1 MAALGSWTQRL
12 PIEMSQM
19 DEGKPP
25 LFAWG
30 ILFVALIAVSSAGIV
45 LQSMSEVP
53 PLLRASWR
61 MQGTALVLL
70 PGFIYQY
77 SRMTAGSVTSKDW
90 SIMLLSSI
98 FLGAHFGSW
107 VWSLDHTSLVH
118 SLLFVSIHPIVLVL
132 LMPLMGISV
141 RRGHILGV
149 SIGLAGALLSLGDID
164 SGGEVTMAGDAAAF
178 LGAATVV
185 GYLLAGRHLRSERQI
200 PIFVYAFPVTLGA
213 GIWLAM
219 AAISQEGASISD
231 TIPEHSLFGWSDAV
245 WLSWI
250 AYLSIGPGLMGHTG
264 INTVLRWIAPITV
277 SIVLLFEP
285 VVGGIIGWLW
295 EGEITLGMWTLLG
308 GPLMLAG
315 AIIVTMEEYSSGV
328 VTDTE

>member
-1 MAALGSWTQRL
+1 
-12 PIEMSQM
+12 M

-30 ILFVALIAVSSAGIV
+30 ILFVALIAVSSAGVV
-45 LQSMSEVP
+45 LQSMSDVP

-61 MQGTALVLL
+61 MQGTALILL

-77 SRMTAGSVTSKDW
+77 IRLENHSVTSRDW
-90 SIMLLSSI
+90 GIMFASSI
-98 FLGAHFGSW
+98 FLGVHFGSW

-132 LMPLMGISV
+132 LMPLIGTAV

-149 SIGLAGALLSLGDID
+149 VIGVTGALLSLGDIE
-164 SGGEVTMAGDAAAF
+164 SGGEVTIAGDAAAF

-185 GYLLAGRHLRSERQI
+185 GYLLAGRHLRSQRQI

-219 AAISQEGASISD
+219 AAITQEGASLTD
-231 TIPEHSLFGWSDAV
+231 TVPELSLFGWSDAV

-277 SIVLLFEP
+277 SITLLFEP

-295 EGEITLGMWTLLG
+295 KGEITLGMWTLLG
-308 GPLMLAG
+308 GPMMVAG
-315 AIIVTMEEYSSGV
+315 AIMVTLEEYSSRFGID
-328 VTDTE
+328 TD

>member
-1 MAALGSWTQRL
+1 MQRS
-12 PIEMSQM
+12 PVEMQM

-30 ILFVALIAVSSAGIV
+30 ILFVALIAVSSAGVV
-45 LQSMSEVP
+45 LQSMSDVP

-61 MQGTALVLL
+61 MQGTALILL

-77 SRMTAGSVTSKDW
+77 IRLEKHSVTSRDW
-90 SIMLLSSI
+90 GIMFASSI
-98 FLGAHFGSW
+98 FLGVHFGSW

-132 LMPLMGISV
+132 LMPLIGTAV

-149 SIGLAGALLSLGDID
+149 VIGVTGALLSLGDIE
-164 SGGEVTMAGDAAAF
+164 SGGEVTIAGDAAAF

-185 GYLLAGRHLRSERQI
+185 GYLLAGRHLRSQRQI

-219 AAISQEGASISD
+219 AAITQEGASLTD
-231 TIPEHSLFGWSDAV
+231 TVPELSLFGWSDAV

-277 SIVLLFEP
+277 SITLLFEP

-295 EGEITLGMWTLLG
+295 KGEITLGMWTLLG
-308 GPLMLAG
+308 GPMMVAG
-315 AIIVTMEEYSSGV
+315 AIMVTLEEYSSRFDID
-328 VTDTE
+328 TD

>member
-1 MAALGSWTQRL
+1 
-12 PIEMSQM
+12 M

-30 ILFVALIAVSSAGIV
+30 ILFVALIAVSSAGVV
-45 LQSMSEVP
+45 LQSMSDVP

-61 MQGTALVLL
+61 MQGTALILL

-77 SRMTAGSVTSKDW
+77 IRMEKHSVTSGDW
-90 SIMLLSSI
+90 GIMFASSI
-98 FLGAHFGSW
+98 FLGVHFGSW

-132 LMPLMGISV
+132 LMPLIGTAV

-149 SIGLAGALLSLGDID
+149 VIGVTGALLSLGDIE
-164 SGGEVTMAGDAAAF
+164 SGGEVTIAGDAAAF

-185 GYLLAGRHLRSERQI
+185 GYLLAGRHLRSQRQI

-219 AAISQEGASISD
+219 AAITQEGASLTD
-231 TIPEHSLFGWSDAV
+231 TVPELSLFGWSDAV

-277 SIVLLFEP
+277 SITLLFEP

-308 GPLMLAG
+308 GPMMVAG
-315 AIIVTMEEYSSGV
+315 AIMVTLEEYSSRFDID
-328 VTDTE
+328 TD

>member
-1 MAALGSWTQRL
+1 MSWMQKSL
-12 PIEMSQM
+12 VEMQM
-19 DEGKPP
+19 NESKPP

-30 ILFVALIAVSSAGIV
+30 ILFVALIAVSSAGVV

-70 PGFIYQY
+70 PGFIFQY
-77 SRMTAGSVTSKDW
+77 SRLGKGTVNSRDW
-90 SIMLLSSI
+90 SIMLVSSV
-98 FLGAHFGSW
+98 FLGVHFGPW
-107 VWSLDHTSLVH
+107 VWSLDHTSLIH

-132 LMPLMGISV
+132 LMPLIGVAV
-141 RRGHILGV
+141 RRGHVLGV
-149 SIGLAGALLSLGDID
+149 VIGVAGALLSLGDIE

-178 LGAATVV
+178 LGAVTVV

-213 GIWLAM
+213 GIWLSL
-219 AAISQEGASISD
+219 AAISQEGASLTE
-231 TIPEHSLFGWSDAV
+231 TIPELSLFGWSDAI

-264 INTVLRWIAPITV
+264 INTVLRWISPITV
-277 SIVLLFEP
+277 SITLLFEP

-295 EGEITLGMWTLLG
+295 EGELTLGSWTLLG

-315 AIIVTMEEYSSGV
+315 AIMVPMEEYSPGV
-328 VTDTE
+328 ATDTD